1 MPATC
6 VHARSVPASSPKIA
20 TPPPRSDPPPGP
32 AGGADNAGSPLTSER
47 PFPGAAAP
55 LARAGRRYNRCAV
68 GFIDTL
74 GAKAFAASE
83 TFLNALAYMVDLQQK
98 VALAQPGDA
107 VRTIYFS
114 DNIGAS
120 IPLAD
125 LDDAG
130 TKRAVCQLLRLL
142 AGIQLYYLRD
152 FGILCRGG
160 VAVGDC
166 FHSHNMIFGPALVE
180 AYLLES
186 RAVTPRIAVSDEIVA
201 LAGHDV
207 VALLPA
213 EPLIEHGATIGTAHA
228 IDFLRAECPDGL
240 ARAPYFAQLRT
251 VLAAGAARSPGA
263 AQTKWQW
270 TSQRLTALEAAT
282 APS

>member
-1 MPATC
+1 MDDT
-6 VHARSVPASSPKIA
+6 HAPLSSP
-20 TPPPRSDPPPGP
+20 
-32 AGGADNAGSPLTSER
+32 R
-47 PFPGAAAP
+47 PFPGAATP
-55 LARAGRRYNRCAV
+55 LARGGRSYVRSAV

-107 VRTIYFS
+107 VRTVYFS

-120 IPLAD
+120 IPLAG
-125 LDDAG
+125 LDAAG
-130 TKRAVCQLLRLL
+130 AKRAVCQLLRLL

-166 FHSHNMIFGPALVE
+166 FHGQNMIFGPALVE

-186 RAVTPRIAVSDEIVA
+186 TAVTPRIAVSDEIAA
-201 LAGHDV
+201 LAGDDV

-213 EPLIEHGATIGTAHA
+213 EPLIDHGRSVGDARA
-228 IDFLRAECPDGL
+228 IDFLRAELPDTP
-240 ARAPYFAQLRT
+240 ARPTYFAQLRG
-251 VLAAGAARSPGA
+251 AIADGAAHSDDA
-263 AQTKWQW
+263 AHTKWAW
-270 TSQRLTALEAAT
+270 TARQLAQLEADT
-282 APS
+282 AEP